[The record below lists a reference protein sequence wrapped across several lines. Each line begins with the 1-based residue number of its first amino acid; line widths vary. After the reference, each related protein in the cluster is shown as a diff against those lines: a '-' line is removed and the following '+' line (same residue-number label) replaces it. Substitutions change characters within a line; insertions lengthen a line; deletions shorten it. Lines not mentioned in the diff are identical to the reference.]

1 MANVKKFADFV
12 KENTENKGKGVGGD
26 TDLFNRPTPKSTL
39 NKPDLNPV
47 DNLGIRGRQ
56 ITTEKID
63 GIVKNVTG
71 GDVYIEDRL
80 TKEIKK
86 YSLSEF
92 LKEFNK
98 AYKKEK
104 KEAEKTYE
112 SIKIEEEKLPELKDE
127 DKELLSKILH
137 VNENSSAKELWEKK
151 WESFATNYVS
161 KTKEIEDEDIV
172 DDEKPI
178 TEDVL
183 SKIAEE
189 ENEKVEDLINEPI
202 KEKPEIKIE
211 KFSDFIKNRVQVRT
225 ESVEDELSE
234 NSVPKPLKKIHCS
247 DCGDEVSETME
258 DMERHIYSKHN
269 FKPTVDDMDVLLLEY
284 FPPEVPK
291 KKK

>member
-1 MANVKKFADFV
+1 MANVKKFADFI

-112 SIKIEEEKLPELKDE
+112 TIKIEEEKLPELKDE
-127 DKELLSKILH
+127 DKELLNKILH

-151 WESFATNYVS
+151 WESFATNYIS

-172 DDEKPI
+172 DEPI
-178 TEDVL
+178 TENTVSEDVL

-189 ENEKVEDLINEPI
+189 ENDKIEDLTN
-202 KEKPEIKIE
+202 EKPEIKIE
-211 KFSDFIKNRVQVRT
+211 KFSDFLKNRVQVRT
-225 ESVEDELSE
+225 ENVEDELSE

-247 DCGDEVSETME
+247 DCGDQVSETME